1 MQPCQST
8 ILQQK
13 QQQEFP
19 VAQQVKAL
27 ASSLQRIELLPVVR
41 VLSLTWEFP
50 HAADMEKKKKSPTTR
65 AKQKPWSQSDL
76 DVIIKAFPNP
86 REKQEFSTQLGL
98 VLGACSPGFSD
109 LHQLVQ
115 HLVGPRD
122 VSL

>member
-50 HAADMEKKKKSPTTR
+50 HAADMEKKKK
-65 AKQKPWSQSDL
+65 K
-76 DVIIKAFPNP
+76 KAQQ
-86 REKQEFSTQLGL
+86 QELNKNLGL
-98 VLGACSPGFSD
+98 NLIYM
-109 LHQLVQ
+109 L
-115 HLVGPRD
+115 
-122 VSL
+122 